1 MILSAIRSSIRICI
15 LFILIQGLNYTQL
28 VRKYTPQPNPYARFG
43 GQFRQAA
50 FCIQLLL
57 LLNFILLLVG
67 DIFKRE
73 KLKKFSGLLFT
84 NLTRPICLV
93 YSAFVWINLLV
104 LNPIILWTSSD
115 RWCPR
120 WYGQTIYSL
129 PAISVLF
136 ESFISSHETHGYW
149 KPVRYSIYAYLTF
162 GLWHL
167 SLWFLDDRLPNKL
180 FDQSALKQF
189 LFALSIFILILSW
202 VGIGYL
208 IDWVLFDLPSDNE
221 IQPKI
226 DENRMATKCNE
237 IKSPEVSPSF
247 ETSESENTSDGNN
260 SNEDEV
266 GSDGNSD
273 VEDSSDVQIE
283 CISSNNSSKPA
294 SSETKKDD

>member
-57 LLNFILLLVG
+57 LVNFILLCAEEFL
-67 DIFKRE
+67 KRE
-73 KLKKFSGLLFT
+73 KLKKLSGLLFV

-93 YSAFVWINLLV
+93 YSSFVWINTLLV
-104 LNPIILWTSSD
+104 LNPIIHWTSSD

-120 WYGQTIYSL
+120 WYGHTIYSL
-129 PAISVLF
+129 PAISVLL

-149 KPVRYSIYAYLTF
+149 KPVRYSIYSYVTF
-162 GLWHL
+162 GLWHI

-189 LFALSIFILILSW
+189 LFALSIFLLILSW

-221 IQPKI
+221 MQPKI
-226 DENRMATKCNE
+226 DQNRMATKCEEVQPELKPE
-237 IKSPEVSPSF
+237 ISPSF
-247 ETSESENTSDGNN
+247 ESSESENTSDGNN
-260 SNEDEV
+260 SNE
-266 GSDGNSD
+266 SDGNSD
-273 VEDSSDVQIE
+273 VDDSSDKIE
-283 CISSNNSSKPA
+283 CISSNNSSNPA